1 MELICAS
8 PCVTTLICMSME
20 ARHRHESGPLDE
32 RAHMPRHRLGARG
45 NALTFPM
52 PWEDLLQSL
61 QGQLDG
67 ELGSPQL
74 LPRSGKQL
82 SEVVRVILKT
92 NKKGETT
99 TADIKTLI
107 HQANV
112 RREARVGKLSRRPI
126 LLRKLTQ
133 HVLCVRR
140 RSW

>member
-1 MELICAS
+1 
-8 PCVTTLICMSME
+8 ME

-32 RAHMPRHRLGARG
+32 GARG

-112 RREARVGKLSRRPI
+112 RREARVG
-126 LLRKLTQ
+126 Q
-133 HVLCVRR
+133 VE
-140 RSW
+140 

>member
-8 PCVTTLICMSME
+8 PCVTTLICMPME

-112 RREARVGKLSRRPI
+112 RREARVG
-126 LLRKLTQ
+126 Q
-133 HVLCVRR
+133 VE
-140 RSW
+140 